1 MESRASCSTALRRSS
16 SWHQRRPVSPS
27 RPGEI
32 VTRDQ
37 TFRANNGATFAV
49 ESGFDYHGDHKTV
62 NANNLHDCIN
72 ICSTQAACLAVS
84 YRCYRQVVPAQV
96 HRKCRHRQKQSE
108 RCGSPALCVGADFVP
123 DRWSELDQEGLYL
136 SNLQKPYAS

>member
-1 MESRASCSTALRRSS
+1 M
-16 SWHQRRPVSPS
+16 SPS
-27 RPGEI
+27 RLGEI

-84 YRCYRQVVPAQV
+84 YAATGKSCWLKSTVNAAIAKNKV
-96 HRKCRHRQKQSE
+96 S
-108 RCGSPALCVGADFVP
+108 GAVRLHYVSVSISCPTD
-123 DRWSELDQEGLYL
+123 GLNWIKGAFIFPIYKSL
-136 SNLQKPYAS
+136 TLARVS